1 MQKTILVTGAT
12 GGIGAPL
19 CERLALAGQSLVLA
33 ARNIDRLNALSARL
47 KGTGKHTIIPVDM
60 ADDASIAAFGSALAT
75 LGRPLDGAVLMP
87 PPLPRNTDP
96 FPDSDTWR
104 SNFQKSFIGP
114 LALLKLAIEKMSPD
128 VDAGRRAKVVIV
140 SAITSVQVLGHY
152 AASNVLR
159 PAWLGQAKTLAFAL
173 GARGIHVNTVSLGG
187 ILTEHYAGLVSGRAK
202 EAGQTYEQR
211 LADETVNVPLGK
223 YGSPQ
228 DVAAVIDGL
237 LSEFSDHLTG
247 INVLCDGG
255 FTRSF

>member
-1 MQKTILVTGAT
+1 MRAPCV
-12 GGIGAPL
+12 GGPDF
-19 CERLALAGQSLVLA
+19 VLA
-33 ARNIDRLNALSARL
+33 ARNIDRLDALSARL

-60 ADDASIAAFGSALAT
+60 SDDASIAAFGRALAT
-75 LGRPLDGAVLMP
+75 FGRPLDGAVLMP

-96 FPDSDTWR
+96 FPDSEMWR
-104 SNFQKSFIGP
+104 SNFQRSFIGP
-114 LALLKLAIEKMSPD
+114 LALLKLAIEKMSTD

-173 GARGIHVNTVSLGG
+173 GPRGIHVNTVSLGG
-187 ILTEHYAGLVSGRAK
+187 MLTKHYAGLISGRAK
-202 EAGQTYEQR
+202 EVGQTYEQR
-211 LADETVNVPLGK
+211 LADETANVPLRK
-223 YGSPQ
+223 YGSPKE
-228 DVAAVIDGL
+228 VAAVIDGL

>member
-1 MQKTILVTGAT
+1 MLFLPVSREPESTLSSRSTC
-12 GGIGAPL
+12 PMML
-19 CERLALAGQSLVLA
+19 QSPRSE
-33 ARNIDRLNALSARL
+33 ARS
-47 KGTGKHTIIPVDM
+47 
-60 ADDASIAAFGSALAT
+60 
-75 LGRPLDGAVLMP
+75 RPLADRSTGPCSVP

-114 LALLKLAIEKMSPD
+114 LALLKLAIEKMSTD

-187 ILTEHYAGLVSGRAK
+187 ILTEHYAGLISGRAK
-202 EAGQTYEQR
+202 EAWQTYEQR
-211 LADETVNVPLGK
+211 LADETANVPFRK

-228 DVAAVIDGL
+228 EVAAVIDGL
-237 LSEFSDHLTG
+237 LSEFSDHFTG
-247 INVLCDGG
+247 MNVLCDGG